1 MAQTAIDQA
10 REAGISHL
18 VIFGNPAY
26 YPKYGFVTAR
36 QLGIYLENQDKEEVL
51 DFVLA
56 LDLQGDGSI
65 SLENGPWLYKDP
77 DGYQVDEATLEEFD
91 KNFPPKQK
99 KAARAVRVGDEMKG
113 GDHVQ
118 KKMEEVAVYI
128 QQYIHDGLCLED
140 LAR

>member
-10 REAGISHL
+10 REVGISHL

-26 YPKYGFVTAR
+26 YPKYGFVTASQR
-36 QLGIYLENQDKEEVL
+36 GIYLEGQDKDEVL

-77 DGYQVDEATLEEFD
+77 DGYQVDEATLEDFD

-99 KAARAVRVGDEMKG
+99 EKRPG
-113 GDHVQ
+113 Q
-118 KKMEEVAVYI
+118 
-128 QQYIHDGLCLED
+128 LE
-140 LAR
+140 